1 MSQSGKRQTKNS
13 SEAVL
18 RSSFVDE
25 TKTIGV
31 NGFILAKVGHKI
43 TLQLQTTNVTDD
55 TELYSYYDGTNLLL
69 QIKIIYTTSSRE
81 VISSVERIA

>member
-1 MSQSGKRQTKNS
+1 MSQSSKKQTNNS

-18 RSSFVDE
+18 RGSFVDE

-31 NGFILAKVGHKI
+31 SGFILAKVGHRI
-43 TLQLQTTNVTDD
+43 TLQIQTTNVTDD

-69 QIKIIYTTSSRE
+69 QIRIIYTSGARE
-81 VISSVERIA
+81 VISSVERVA